1 MNNFQ
6 TMTPFSTMGSRQG
19 VDDPSGRG
27 RIIAALA
34 AKVPRAFLL
43 ENMPRVLPR
52 IGGRVARRAHHDRSN
67 APAATVAAG
76 TGADRARRVCVPIKS
91 LALGCLLRA
100 LLRQLCRLCPV
111 LHSMRMQSLGID
123 LWWARR
129 ATRPPA
135 IQNTFP

>member
-27 RIIAALA
+27 RIIVIAALA
-34 AKVPRAFLL
+34 AKVPRAFPL

-52 IGGRVARRAHHDRSN
+52 IGGRAARRAHHDRSK

-76 TGADRARRVCVPIKS
+76 TGADRAHRVCVPIKAWRS
-91 LALGCLLRA
+91 AVCSER
-100 LLRQLCRLCPV
+100 C
-111 LHSMRMQSLGID
+111 
-123 LWWARR
+123 
-129 ATRPPA
+129 
-135 IQNTFP
+135 